1 LTFSWLKFIIC
12 LIFLLKQKKEADI
25 NPNHLSVLNP
35 NYFHGCHPFDLRSY
49 FESDLF
55 FENLDAA
62 FPLNLVSED
71 APPPKLPLRQ
81 QVLERLL
88 KNITAHDLVGKVLVE
103 QYLRDQYR
111 RNCRPNTLRQAA
123 TSLTQF
129 LTFYRKLGKTHLEQI
144 KRQDIEAF
152 VEHEQD
158 RGLKPDSVRTR
169 LCGVYAF
176 VRFLI
181 ENKIVGYELM
191 ERKLKLKLADRL
203 PRAMDAQDL
212 SRLLCVIDNIRDR
225 ALILLLL
232 RTGMRIGEL
241 LNTNVDDVDLRQQKI
256 IIYLSDKTSVG
267 RVVYYSEDAQQALL
281 AWLKMRDPF
290 KDRLF
295 YGQGKASQSLGYG
308 AARMIFIKYL
318 QKADLAY
325 SGYTL
330 HCLRHSYATELLNAR
345 MPLECL
351 RVLLGHTNL
360 EVTRRYARLSDKTRK
375 EQYFSAMDNILKGE
389 ADADD

>member
-1 LTFSWLKFIIC
+1 MDHD
-12 LIFLLKQKKEADI
+12 Q
-25 NPNHLSVLNP
+25 LSFLNP

-49 FESDLF
+49 FESDPF
-55 FENLDAA
+55 FENLDYA
-62 FPLNLVSED
+62 FPLNLVPEQ
-71 APPPKLPLRQ
+71 APSPKLTFRQ

-88 KNITAHDLVGKVLVE
+88 NKITDQNFVGKVFVE

-111 RNCRPNTLRQAA
+111 RNCKPNTLRQAA
-123 TSLTQF
+123 TSLSQF
-129 LTFYRKLGKTHLEQI
+129 LTFYRKLGKTHLERI

-169 LCGVYAF
+169 LCGVYSF

-181 ENKIVGYELM
+181 EKKIVGYELM
-191 ERKLKLKLADRL
+191 ERKIKLKLPDRL
-203 PRAMDAQDL
+203 PRAMDPQEL
-212 SRLLCVIDNIRDR
+212 IRLLSVIDNTRDR

-241 LNTNVDDVDLRQQKI
+241 LNIKVDDVDLRQQKI
-256 IIYLSDKTSVG
+256 LIYQSEKTSVG

-281 AWLKMRDPF
+281 AWLKIRDPF
-290 KDRLF
+290 KERLF

-308 AARMIFIKYL
+308 AARMMFNRYL
-318 QKADLAY
+318 QKAELQY
-325 SGYTL
+325 SCYTL
-330 HCLRHSYATELLNAR
+330 HCLRHTFATELLNVR

-360 EVTRRYARLSDKTRK
+360 EVTRRYARLSDKTR
-375 EQYFSAMDNILKGE
+375 EEEYFSAMGSILKGVP
-389 ADADD
+389 DADD

>member
-1 LTFSWLKFIIC
+1 M
-12 LIFLLKQKKEADI
+12 
-25 NPNHLSVLNP
+25 NPDHLSVLNP
-35 NYFHGCHPFDLRSY
+35 NYFHGCHPLDLRSH
-49 FESDLF
+49 FESDPF
-55 FENLDAA
+55 FENLDSA
-62 FPLNLVSED
+62 FPLNTVQEI
-71 APPPKLPLRQ
+71 PPAPKLAYRQ

-88 KNITAHDLVGKVLVE
+88 ANIYSQDLVGKVFVE

-111 RNCRPNTLRQAA
+111 RYCRPNTLRQAA

-129 LTFYRKLGKTHLEQI
+129 LIFYRNLGKTHLEQI

-152 VEHEQD
+152 IEHEQD
-158 RGLKPDSVRTR
+158 RGLKPASVRTR

-181 ENKIVGYELM
+181 EKKIVGYELM
-191 ERKLKLKLADRL
+191 ERKIRLKLPDRL

-212 SRLLCVIDNIRDR
+212 SRLLGVIDNTRDR

-241 LNTNVDDVDLRQQKI
+241 LNTKVDDVDLRQQKI
-256 IIYLSDKTSVG
+256 LIYQSEKTSVG

-281 AWLKMRDPF
+281 AWLKIRDPF

-295 YGQGKASQSLGYG
+295 YGQGKASQSLGYE
-308 AARMIFIKYL
+308 AARMMFNKYL
-318 QKADLAY
+318 HKADLQY

-330 HCLRHSYATELLNAR
+330 HCLRHTFATELLNVR

-360 EVTRRYARLSDKTRK
+360 EVTRRYARLSDKTR
-375 EQYFSAMDNILKGE
+375 EEEYFSAMENILKGE
-389 ADADD
+389 PDADD